1 MLGAILPL
9 AEQKVDGNRIAF
21 TYKCCL
27 GKSCVKNKKRQKGV
41 LSRCCVFETVRGRE

>member
-27 GKSCVKNKKRQKGV
+27 GKSCVKNKKRQKGG
-41 LSRCCVFETVRGRE
+41 LSSMLCF